1 MPAFAVNVWPTF
13 VVPEIDG
20 DVVTVGGNVTT
31 TAVAPDVP
39 DAEPAVFV
47 AVSTTLSVWP
57 TSALVTVYVLLVA
70 PEIATQ
76 FAPFESHCCHWYV
89 CVAGEPENVPSC
101 SVSTWPIRAVPVIVG
116 SAVLTGG
123 VTIPATT
130 PVGPEVA
137 GTDPP
142 PFVAVILTRACVPD
156 PQQ

>member
-1 MPAFAVNVWPTF
+1 MKAVNLIPSDAKRSLPGGGSSLPQGPGAVLL
-13 VVPEIDG
+13 G
-20 DVVTVGGNVTT
+20 LLAVG
-31 TAVAPDVP
+31 
-39 DAEPAVFV
+39 
-47 AVSTTLSVWP
+47 L
-57 TSALVTVYVLLVA
+57 ALVTVYVLLVA

-142 PFVAVILTRACVPD
+142 PFVAVILTRSVCP
-156 PQQ
+156 